1 VIRVG
6 IVAPMRG
13 EAKCFT
19 DARLAPGEP
28 REIADG
34 VLVCMSGVGAERAS
48 RAVEALIA
56 HGAGAIVSAG
66 IAGGLDATLAPG
78 HVVLAE
84 RVLDAHGD
92 AHATDREWREQLFA
106 HLQGQVACS
115 IGLLVESARVLATPA
130 QKRACHA
137 QTGALAVDMES
148 AAVVSTAARAHAPCL
163 VVRAICDP
171 ASLTLPASALAGVD
185 AVGHPRLARL
195 ALALCRHPTEIAGLV
210 KLQRAFQSSQ
220 TALRAVLRVAGPRL
234 GAPER

>member
-19 DARLAPGEP
+19 DVRLTPGEP

-34 VLVCMSGVGAERAS
+34 VLLCMSGVGAERAS

-92 AHATDREWREQLFA
+92 AHATDREWRERFFA
-106 HLQGQVACS
+106 RLQGSVACS
-115 IGLLVESARVLATPA
+115 IGLLVESACVLATPA
-130 QKRACHA
+130 QKRDCHA
-137 QTGALAVDMES
+137 QTGESAVDMES

-163 VVRAICDP
+163 VVRAVCDP
-171 ASLTLPASALAGVD
+171 ASFAIPRSALAGVD
-185 AVGHPRLARL
+185 AVGHPRPARL
-195 ALALCRHPTEIAGLV
+195 ALALCRHPTEIAGLM
-210 KLQRAFQSSQ
+210 KLQRAFHSSQ
-220 TALRAVLRVAGPRL
+220 AALREVVRVAGLRL
-234 GAPER
+234 GAQ